1 MGNKILIF
9 IARYL
14 CYASNASFAEQLAT
28 EFNALGVRTEI
39 CNLLTMEDAG
49 LTLAK
54 YIDREYLAVLD
65 FNSTM
70 PRAMAGKERFLDR
83 IEAPFYDY
91 IVDHPLYHHP
101 ILKLPLKNFHAI
113 CVDRTHA
120 EYARKHY
127 PHLKSVSFVPLT
139 GIRALTQL
147 PFSGKKN
154 AILFA
159 GTYYPPEKYAAM
171 IEERPTEEQR
181 IMWEMTDQL
190 LQVNARTFTL
200 TPEEAF
206 YEAATSHGAKEL
218 PEREIPVLLNRCYPA
233 DIYVRALQRKQ
244 RILEL
249 ARAGLPLWICGNDW
263 ELCEEL
269 KDCRNVTL
277 IDGLD
282 YNECQ
287 ELIASFR
294 VLCNLLPGFVEG
306 THDRIFQAMANGV
319 VALTDTNRYIEKEF
333 TDGVDCLYL
342 REDTPERLAELMRS
356 EELMEGI
363 AAQGRMHCESS
374 HCWRHRARTLLEIF
388 MQNAGRDGAGLAGKR
403 NI

>member
-1 MGNKILIF
+1 MRRKVLIF
-9 IARYL
+9 VARYL
-14 CYASNASFAEQLAT
+14 CYASNASFAEQLAM
-28 EFNALGVRTEI
+28 EFESLGVQAEI

-54 YIDREYLAVLD
+54 YIGREYLAVID

-70 PRAMAGKERFLDR
+70 PRAMAGKERFLDQ
-83 IEAPFYDY
+83 IDAPFYNY

-101 ILKLPLKNFHAI
+101 ILKLPLKNFHVI

-120 EYARKHY
+120 DYARKYY
-127 PHLKSVSFVPLT
+127 PHLKSVHFVPLT

-147 PFSGKKN
+147 PFAKKKN

-171 IEERPTEEQR
+171 IEEKSAEEQR

-190 LQVNARTFTL
+190 LQLNADKIQL

-206 YEAATSHGAKEL
+206 YEAATSHGAKEI
-218 PEREIPVLLNRCYPA
+218 PEQEIPVLLNRCYPA
-233 DIYVRALQRKQ
+233 DIYVRAVQRKQ
-244 RILEL
+244 RILKL
-249 ARAGLPLWICGNDW
+249 AEAGLPVWILGNDW
-263 ELCEEL
+263 ELCSEL
-269 KDCRNVTL
+269 EGMPNVSL

-287 ELIASFR
+287 EVIASFR
-294 VLCNLLPGFVEG
+294 ILCNLLPGFVAG

-319 VALTDTNRYIEKEF
+319 VSLTDTNAYIEEEF
-333 TDGVDCLYL
+333 TDEVDCLYL

-356 EELMEGI
+356 EELLEGI
-363 AAQGRMHCESS
+363 AGQGRMHYESA
-374 HCWRHRARTLLEIF
+374 HRWKHRAEQLLEIF
-388 MQNAGRDGAGLAGKR
+388 LQNEDMQE
-403 NI
+403 